1 MVIVLL
7 GLKLVVP
14 INTTSRLMAILVVA
28 LYAVVGAAVYL
39 FILHKTKS
47 INNIF
52 GEEKINELLSRKK
65 KTKNI
70 KPKKVVKNKIQ
81 KKRKVN

>member
-52 GEEKINELLSRKK
+52 GEEK
-65 KTKNI
+65 
-70 KPKKVVKNKIQ
+70 
-81 KKRKVN
+81 